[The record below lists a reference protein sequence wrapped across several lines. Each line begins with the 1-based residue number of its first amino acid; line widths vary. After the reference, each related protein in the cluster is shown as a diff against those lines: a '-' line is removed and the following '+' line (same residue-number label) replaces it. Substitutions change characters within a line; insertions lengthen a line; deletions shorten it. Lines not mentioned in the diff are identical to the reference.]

1 MELNW
6 GVLPAVS
13 MPLQQSHD
21 NVYNFNLDFVNIYY
35 NRYHYMSM
43 IFFYFIEFDR
53 IHTQNSLSIVSW
65 YRRRKESYFL
75 LSLLPWFWHSFCIP
89 ISFPSFSQTMH
100 SFLQNSTQS
109 FSRVCPQC
117 HGYGQIFD
125 PSHPCPRC
133 NVFLHSKVSSCIGKE
148 DY

>member
-43 IFFYFIEFDR
+43 IFSTLSNSIE
-53 IHTQNSLSIVSW
+53 
-65 YRRRKESYFL
+65 
-75 LSLLPWFWHSFCIP
+75 
-89 ISFPSFSQTMH
+89 
-100 SFLQNSTQS
+100 STHKI
-109 FSRVCPQC
+109 RCPLC
-117 HGYGQIFD
+117 HGTGGEKNHI
-125 PSHPCPRC
+125 
-133 NVFLHSKVSSCIGKE
+133 SSTLVM
-148 DY
+148 D